1 MRFEEF
7 THCALAYWKSSYHS
21 IYFLE
26 ISTLDSSSSRD
37 FLWSMTRHT
46 FWTQWGWR
54 AAMRVK
60 KIQIWSRGKVSAFI
74 VCRFRLPSYR
84 YRNAASS
91 PHNQP
96 WHYRAYGSSIQG
108 HSSILMC
115 DRAASLASLEKPP
128 SRDFIDIAF
137 WHPSFQTLFLLLLKE
152 PRLYA
157 HVLYIMKLCRIIK
170 MSANVWPLEFTIFE
184 FTFENV
190 LFRRNYSL
198 RSF

>member
-7 THCALAYWKSSYHS
+7 TLCFGLLKKFISLDLFLRDFNARQQQQQRFLMEHDKT
-21 IYFLE
+21 YFLDTVRLKSCYASE
-26 ISTLDSSSSRD
+26 KRFKSEAGGKYQLLLYVDS
-37 FLWSMTRHT
+37 
-46 FWTQWGWR
+46 
-54 AAMRVK
+54 V
-60 KIQIWSRGKVSAFI
+60 
-74 VCRFRLPSYR
+74 

-152 PRLYA
+152 PLLVA
-157 HVLYIMKLCRIIK
+157 I
-170 MSANVWPLEFTIFE
+170 
-184 FTFENV
+184 
-190 LFRRNYSL
+190 
-198 RSF
+198 